1 MKPVLAGWLCLFSV
15 LALRAAAAEAGDTN
29 APAFL
34 RPGDALLVRIAN
46 LGGELPEYR
55 EIVDSDGRI
64 ELPFLGFFSA
74 EGKTIAATEAEM
86 AAAYANA
93 KLSTNA
99 TVRMEYI
106 THFEPPPAR
115 TNLFRFQDPRRPV
128 PAPGSGIKN

>member
-1 MKPVLAGWLCLFSV
+1 MKTMLSGLLCLLSL
-15 LALRAAAAEAGDTN
+15 LALRAGAAEDETN

-46 LGGELPEYR
+46 LGGELPAYR
-55 EIVDSDGRI
+55 EIVDSEGRI

-74 EGKTIAATEAEM
+74 EGKTIAAAEAEM

-99 TVRMEYI
+99 TVHMEYI
-106 THFEPPPAR
+106 THFDTPPDRA
-115 TNLFRFQDPRRPV
+115 NLVHIQDPRQPV
-128 PAPGSGIKN
+128 SASEALDKK